1 MAQRSISSFFFK
13 GAASVGAG
21 APATVVAADP
31 TSPPAVAN
39 DAETADA
46 PEIETRKRKRESGD
60 EGTAR
65 DETPGTGTP
74 GRSDDHGVSATGA
87 SVSPETRAEI
97 LAVTAERD
105 PRRRDAMRERL
116 GENAVG
122 SSESKRREV
131 RERFKWLD
139 AKHVV
144 DDKGRHPSH
153 EDYDGNTV
161 RVPSHLKLS
170 ASQKQYWDVKS
181 KFRDVVLFFKVGK
194 FYELYEDDAEIGCA
208 ALDWKMTVSGVGHC
222 RQVGCPES
230 GVDAAIA
237 ELVRRGHKVGRIE
250 QMETA
255 AEAKAR
261 TGSKTAVIRREL
273 LEVTSPAT
281 AVDGDGSSRGGQSGV
296 RPAHLM
302 AIAPSAIA
310 ERGDGDAKAS
320 ATVGF
325 AFLDAAAG
333 TLRVGSFADDAG
345 SVSRGAQSHIAL
357 STLLT
362 QTSPVEVLVRRGDG
376 GRTEARVRAALA
388 NGDPS
393 AAPRVTSVASDADEG
408 GPEGYFSPRA
418 RARRGRGAR
427 ALLSSRR
434 EKRRDAY
441 HAKYAKRQK
450 RQKPAQKRSRVC
462 RDAARGDA
470 VRGGRARGA
479 PDAPAVRG
487 AAPGGGG
494 GDARRV
500 RARRDR
506 AAGRAHRAPP
516 GAALRAGRDPP
527 GVGARRAGHLRYPR
541 RLEDPAEVARRA
553 ADVAGARCRATTRRR
568 VLRRVRG
575 RFRVGGGDGREG
587 RRH

>member
-1 MAQRSISSFFFK
+1 MFRVKVPHRHRQGSWRARH
-13 GAASVGAG
+13 GAAVDFQLLLQGRRFRRRRS
-21 APATVVAADP
+21 APGATVVAADP

-87 SVSPETRAEI
+87 SVSPETCAEI

-181 KFRDVVLFFKVGK
+181 KFRDVVLFFKG
-194 FYELYEDDAEIGCA
+194 LASSTSCTRTTRRSAACA

-230 GVDAAIA
+230 GVARRLRRARGAGQAGADRAD
-237 ELVRRGHKVGRIE
+237 VRRRRSQGADGEQNGGDSEGSCWRLRRRPPPWTARLEPRGPVGRS
-250 QMETA
+250 TRA
-255 AEAKAR
+255 PHGDRPLGDRRAR
-261 TGSKTAVIRREL
+261 RR
-273 LEVTSPAT
+273 
-281 AVDGDGSSRGGQSGV
+281 
-296 RPAHLM
+296 
-302 AIAPSAIA
+302 
-310 ERGDGDAKAS
+310 DAKAS

-333 TLRVGSFADDAG
+333 VAGRDLPTTRAPSCGS
-345 SVSRGAQSHIAL
+345 QSPPAL

-362 QTSPVEVLVRRGDG
+362 QILPVGGARAPRLARPNGGGAREGGSRRRRPERRAARHERRERRRRG
-376 GRTEARVRAALA
+376 RTRGIFFPA
-388 NGDPS
+388 
-393 AAPRVTSVASDADEG
+393 
-408 GPEGYFSPRA
+408 RA
-418 RARRGRGAR
+418 RATRGAAIPSRAFAGPRRENNETRATKIRKATKATKAGTKAFSRLSRRSARRRGAR
-427 ALLSSRR
+427 WPRSRR
-434 EKRRDAY
+434 
-441 HAKYAKRQK
+441 
-450 RQKPAQKRSRVC
+450 
-462 RDAARGDA
+462 
-470 VRGGRARGA
+470 
-479 PDAPAVRG
+479 
-487 AAPGGGG
+487 
-494 GDARRV
+494 
-500 RARRDR
+500 
-506 AAGRAHRAPP
+506 
-516 GAALRAGRDPP
+516 
-527 GVGARRAGHLRYPR
+527 
-541 RLEDPAEVARRA
+541 
-553 ADVAGARCRATTRRR
+553 T
-568 VLRRVRG
+568 
-575 RFRVGGGDGREG
+575 
-587 RRH
+587 

>member
-1 MAQRSISSFFFK
+1 MAQRSFPSSYT
-13 GAASVGAG
+13 GAASGGAG

-87 SVSPETRAEI
+87 SVSPETCAEI

-345 SVSRGAQSHIAL
+345 SVSCGAQSHIRVVDAPHADL
-357 STLLT
+357 PSGGARA
-362 QTSPVEVLVRRGDG
+362 PRRWRPNG
-376 GRTEARVRAALA
+376 GAREGGARQRRPERRAA
-388 NGDPS
+388 
-393 AAPRVTSVASDADEG
+393 RHERVASDADEG
-408 GPEGYFSPRA
+408 GPGDIFPLRA
-418 RARRGRGAR
+418 RAARTRAR

-434 EKRRDAY
+434 ENNETRTTQNTQSDKSDKGRHKSVLAFVATQPRRRGA
-441 HAKYAKRQK
+441 RW
-450 RQKPAQKRSRVC
+450 PRSR
-462 RDAARGDA
+462 R
-470 VRGGRARGA
+470 
-479 PDAPAVRG
+479 
-487 AAPGGGG
+487 
-494 GDARRV
+494 
-500 RARRDR
+500 
-506 AAGRAHRAPP
+506 
-516 GAALRAGRDPP
+516 
-527 GVGARRAGHLRYPR
+527 
-541 RLEDPAEVARRA
+541 
-553 ADVAGARCRATTRRR
+553 T
-568 VLRRVRG
+568 
-575 RFRVGGGDGREG
+575 
-587 RRH
+587 